1 MFIGYQ
7 NNVARYVKNTREELE
22 VIRNVTFDEI
32 EEVPF
37 AEMYN
42 GVIYISKENLI
53 KAKCDEIRT
62 VRDSYLEK
70 YVDPKQLVMV
80 WDSLSVD
87 ERNTY
92 SEYRKYLL
100 DYTDTEDWYL
110 HNPMTFDE
118 WISAKTDEYNVSRL
132 EYTI

>member
-1 MFIGYQ
+1 MFLGYQ
-7 NNVARYVKNTREELE
+7 NDKPIFIANTREELE
-22 VIRNVTFDEI
+22 NKPRVKLDKIK
-32 EEVPF
+32 EVDF

>member
-1 MFIGYQ
+1 MFLGYQ
-7 NNVARYVKNTREELE
+7 NDKPIFIANTREELE
-22 VIRNVTFDEI
+22 NKPRVKLDKIK
-32 EEVPF
+32 EVDF

-92 SEYRKYLL
+92 SSKVIGLCKYQ
-100 DYTDTEDWYL
+100 
-110 HNPMTFDE
+110 
-118 WISAKTDEYNVSRL
+118 SSVSV
-132 EYTI
+132 

>member
-7 NNVARYVKNTREELE
+7 NDKMVFIANNREELE
-22 VIRNVTFDEI
+22 NKPCVKLDKIK
-32 EEVPF
+32 EVDF